1 MLSISSVSNGLKTL
15 DYGAEGS
22 NPGSVGR
29 LVETLYHRV
38 GQDKAVRE
46 EGWTPP
52 SNVEL
57 KIQRASKLHCACGH
71 AVWGNFYLLFKF
83 VPRVSFFTM
92 QKVLKCRSV
101 SINPF

>member
-38 GQDKAVRE
+38 GKDKAVRE
-46 EGWTPP
+46 EGWTPS
-52 SNVEL
+52 SNVVP

-71 AVWGNFYLLFKF
+71 AVLENVYILFQLAPSVLSYYAKCINIQI
-83 VPRVSFFTM
+83 SFF
-92 QKVLKCRSV
+92 
-101 SINPF
+101 